1 MNSKS
6 TCDYKTAELV
16 GNNNSLHHEN
26 SSSVIIA
33 NNVDLLMQILL
44 HLPVKSLLVSKSVS
58 KRWFSL
64 ISDPIFI
71 EKHFLENPHSI
82 PGLFMHN
89 LLSGPYIPE
98 LEFVSLDASA
108 SSPFNTLDFIED
120 PLGVQINQSC
130 NGLLC
135 CRSYRGTF
143 VDHTYYICNPSTR
156 QYRAIFCGSRGEKQG
171 FVSLCSVSLAFDVL
185 KSPHY
190 KVVCIWLLKKTTNT
204 GDVKFYHQIELYSSE
219 TASWKL
225 SGNVFPAP
233 RDVFYK
239 VGEFWNGSLHWL
251 DLSKEGKSVCFSVE
265 QELIMEMP
273 KPPRS
278 DGMFCIYFAE
288 CRGHLHLIQTHES
301 RTSFE
306 ILEMMDDYK
315 GWDVKYRVNIDD
327 LTNAYPNITK
337 DATLQFHYLQF
348 SVLLVEVKERKSS
361 TNLNRVQGKVSLNL
375 VIQVLDEVISYDLE
389 EMGIKKIDKLSPT
402 TNLHRRNSPFQ
413 YIETLTCI

>member
-1 MNSKS
+1 MEESIK
-6 TCDYKTAELV
+6 
-16 GNNNSLHHEN
+16 
-26 SSSVIIA
+26 
-33 NNVDLLMQILL
+33 
-44 HLPVKSLLVSKSVS
+44 
-58 KRWFSL
+58 
-64 ISDPIFI
+64 PIDCRY
-71 EKHFLENPHSI
+71 
-82 PGLFMHN
+82 N
-89 LLSGPYIPE
+89 LL
-98 LEFVSLDASA
+98 
-108 SSPFNTLDFIED
+108 TLSKPRVLSCQD
-120 PLGVQINQSC
+120 PDHKTSIV
-130 NGLLC
+130 
-135 CRSYRGTF
+135 RSYRGTF